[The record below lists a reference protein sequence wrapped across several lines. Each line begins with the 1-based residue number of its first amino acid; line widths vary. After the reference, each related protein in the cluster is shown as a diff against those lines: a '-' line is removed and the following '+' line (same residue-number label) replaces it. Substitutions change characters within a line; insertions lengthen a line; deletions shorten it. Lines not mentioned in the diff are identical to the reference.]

1 MNGPVPGDFSSAAF
15 PACAAAITG
24 GPVTLLG
31 LDPND
36 PQGDKAI
43 FAYLEKL
50 GASIKWQPLPPETA
64 GGQTAEWQVTVSR
77 SSPLKGGSF
86 DLNATPDMLPAMA
99 VMAAFARGDTALTN
113 VAHARI
119 KETDR
124 IAVMARELSKLGVK
138 CTEKPDGLIVHGQG
152 GPLRRENNL
161 TQTLSLDGH
170 GDHRIVMAL
179 AIAGLEAGPV
189 EIEGAEAAD
198 VTYPGFLK
206 LLQARGKGCS

>member
-1 MNGPVPGDFSSAAF
+1 VPGDFSSAAF

-36 PQGDKAI
+36 PQGDKAV
-43 FAYLEKL
+43 FAHIEKM
-50 GASIKWQPLPPETA
+50 GASVKWEKA
-64 GGQTAEWQVTVSR
+64 SGAVTVSR
-77 SSPLKGGSF
+77 SGPLRGGTF

-99 VMAAFARGDTALTN
+99 VTAAFAQGDTALTN

-124 IAVMARELSKLGVK
+124 IAVMAQELSKLGVK
-138 CTEKPDGLIVHGQG
+138 CTEKPDGLIIHGKG
-152 GPLRRENNL
+152 DP
-161 TQTLSLDGH
+161 TAQTLPLDGH

-179 AIAGLEAGPV
+179 AIAGLGAGPV

-198 VTYPGFLK
+198 VTYPGFIELLK
-206 LLQARGKGCS
+206 APYCP